1 MESGA
6 LKMCETVA
14 KTIKTTA
21 FLDGVACSAF
31 LALLFLLV
39 TTCLSCP
46 LVLVLSISK
55 DLSRQPPEVLR
66 RVQRVCNVWRCMEK
80 LQ

>member
-1 MESGA
+1 MTWPPSLA
-6 LKMCETVA
+6 QLAPT
-14 KTIKTTA
+14 TIMP
-21 FLDGVACSAF
+21 FSSAGF
-31 LALLFLLV
+31 MRF
-39 TTCLSCP
+39 SRP

-66 RVQRVCNVWRCMEK
+66 RVQRVCKVWRCMEK